1 MSRNMSRNIL
11 ALLAVVLGTE
21 LYLCTIPKAG
31 SLWNIREDYCK
42 IYCRG
47 SCFGFFNDRMCFKS
61 NNRIETNHFQLDL
74 QAGHL
79 RIKWKESRGSRVS
92 NVTAI
97 TDESAT
103 KLESLTVTG
112 IPSSEDVRFR
122 PGIDYIRDLGV
133 ATVLKYEIY
142 SKDLIVLET
151 ESSLMEGPSDLTLIY
166 TLSSESSIDSHAAN
180 TYIRGTMNNLKTIQ
194 ICHGQESQTPEFW
207 MEDGIFRGKAQL
219 RLLAFQGFKM
229 ENLTAHTLE
238 DLKGLKILNFS
249 KTTVKDQSFLSSENL
264 RNTLENFVMGGT
276 EIAIETRYFENYSQ
290 LKFIAG
296 SKFEPHENVTAFMC
310 KENFLYCMFTRGVH
324 GTRCPVECKCR
335 YEPNEGEFIIDCSE
349 RNLNEIPPL
358 PSPITGFTT
367 LKFRGNNLRQLPSH
381 STSGYDHVNRLDV
394 SENNLHS
401 LRIEQLPEHLER
413 LNIAYNNISTLDK
426 YLVNYLYKNLSI
438 SLNNYGNLFMPY
450 CDERL
455 FSDFDIFF
463 SKFRERS
470 DSHIRNFLT
479 EHARSIQLTDDP
491 WYCFWK
497 MAGVLSSSSR
507 RVQVGYERIYAVAL
521 EFSQYQGDCPDCCTC
536 LRNSYT
542 MEFIVDCRDEGLSA
556 IPPLP
561 MPTYGQTALLF
572 QNNKLRALPN
582 DTWPGYGSVG
592 RLFLANNRLT
602 ALDHLPH
609 NLTYLDIRNN
619 RISAI
624 RRKTL
629 EFLERRKESS
639 DLRLFLSGNPWA
651 CTCEEKDFLGFV
663 KGGGSRIGDVTNITC
678 GDTPGNLLID
688 TEESDICPSGLVH
701 YVTLTVSFMLMVLT
715 INLIIYFKQPLLIWC
730 YEHDVCLSLA
740 ARREL
745 DERKKFDAF
754 LSFTHKDEELIGE
767 FVERLENGGQKF
779 RLCFYLRDWLVGES
793 IPECISQSVKDSRR
807 IIILMTNNFL
817 KSTWG
822 RLEFRL
828 ALHATSQDR
837 CKRLIVVL
845 YPEVEN
851 FDDLDSEL
859 RAYMVL
865 STYLKRDDPNFWSKL
880 IYSMPHG
887 TRKAQRWVKWS
898 AHADEVIEF
907 T

>member
-1 MSRNMSRNIL
+1 
-11 ALLAVVLGTE
+11 
-21 LYLCTIPKAG
+21 
-31 SLWNIREDYCK
+31 
-42 IYCRG
+42 
-47 SCFGFFNDRMCFKS
+47 MCFKS

-79 RIKWKESRGSRVS
+79 RIKWKESRGSAVS

-97 TDESAT
+97 TDERAT

-166 TLSSESSIDSHAAN
+166 TLSSGNSIDSHAAN

-238 DLKGLKILNFS
+238 DLKGLKILNFIN
-249 KTTVKDQSFLSSENL
+249 TTVEDQSFLSSETLRRNL
-264 RNTLENFVMGGT
+264 EIFIMNTEQVKVEL
-276 EIAIETRYFENYSQ
+276 RYFENYSM
-290 LKFIAG
+290 LKFVNVVNY
-296 SKFEPHENVTAFMC
+296 EPHENLTAFVCDSETWKYDC
-310 KENFLYCMFTRGVH
+310 KFSRGPD
-324 GTRCPVECKCR
+324 GRRCPGKCQCY
-335 YEPNEGEFIIDCSE
+335 YEQRSSEFKIDCRN
-349 RNLNEIPPL
+349 RNLTEIPPL
-358 PSPITGFTT
+358 PTAMEGKPVLLFSN
-367 LKFRGNNLRQLPSH
+367 NNLRALPSNGMEIPGYNQLQTLDVAANKITSLGVHQLPQ
-381 STSGYDHVNRLDV
+381 RLQH
-394 SENNLHS
+394 LS
-401 LRIEQLPEHLER
+401 LS
-413 LNIAYNNISTLDK
+413 YNNITALDK
-426 YLVNYLYKNLSI
+426 KVVEYLAKHIAVRHF
-438 SLNNYGNLFMPY
+438 GNSW
-450 CDERL
+450 
-455 FSDFDIFF
+455 FSDCEDKVLQEYSYLIGNFRGKKDAEILHFLQSRAERNRF
-463 SKFRERS
+463 SE
-470 DSHIRNFLT
+470 N
-479 EHARSIQLTDDP
+479 P
-491 WYCFWK
+491 WSCFWEIRFLISFLGK
-497 MAGVLSSSSR
+497 REGMKYIAPLDYTDFRGP
-507 RVQVGYERIYAVAL
+507 
-521 EFSQYQGDCPDCCTC
+521 CPEACSC
-536 LRNSYT
+536 LLTSYPT
-542 MEFIVDCRDEGLSA
+542 EFIVDCSGEGLSA

-561 MPTYGQTALLF
+561 TPKDRPTTLLF

-582 DTWPGYGSVG
+582 DTWPGYGNVG

-602 ALDHLPH
+602 ALHHLPH

-629 EFLERRKESS
+629 EFLARRKESS

-663 KGGGSRIGDVTNITC
+663 KGGGSRIGDATNITC

-880 IYSMPHG
+880 IYSMPH
-887 TRKAQRWVKWS
+887 TRQG
-898 AHADEVIEF
+898 EP
-907 T
+907 